1 MTKWKIENVDSP
13 PPPTSTCSTFVH
25 WTVKWYAEKS
35 ANKLI
40 RKRISSHQ
48 SVCSIVPPAREN
60 NWILSRKVSSEKH
73 GFIHID
79 WHRYRFCCF
88 AAAQSLFREEL
99 FARFQLLFLVTEVCV
114 HSNSNSERV
123 VCIQQEQM
131 PRCMTLVTCI
141 DNNIPSSH
149 LSWFYWSKMNER
161 KCAYVSKLG
170 VK

>member
-48 SVCSIVPPAREN
+48 SVCSIVPPARDN

-79 WHRYRFCCF
+79 WHRYRFFCF

-99 FARFQLLFLVTEVCV
+99 FARFQLLFLVTEVW
-114 HSNSNSERV
+114 
-123 VCIQQEQM
+123 VCIAIATANVLYVFNKSKCRNAWRSLRASIITF
-131 PRCMTLVTCI
+131 PLRIYLDSI
-141 DNNIPSSH
+141 DQKWMKENVR
-149 LSWFYWSKMNER
+149 M
-161 KCAYVSKLG
+161 
-170 VK
+170 